1 MKINVN
7 KVKKGKSS
15 VSVVSNSGKTI
26 GTVMV
31 SKSLNTARPYLE
43 TSKGPKAQEFKSLI
57 EKARVFDK
65 KIKAIPKE
73 VSISTKKGITH
84 QIRAA
89 LEQNI
94 VKPKDLFAWL
104 DNAKVAYNKNSAY
117 VILWEEKKRLNML

>member
-7 KVKKGKSS
+7 KVKKGKAA

-31 SKSLNTARPYLE
+31 SKSLNQARSYLE
-43 TSKGPKAQEFKSLI
+43 TSKGPKSVEFKSLL

-73 VSISTKKGITH
+73 VSISHKKGITH
-84 QIRAA
+84 HIRAA
-89 LEQNI
+89 LEQGV
-94 VKPKDLFAWL
+94 VKPKELFAYL
-104 DNAKVAYNKNSAY
+104 DKAKVAYNKNSAY
-117 VILWEEKKRLNML
+117 VILWEEKKRLNLI